1 LDDGFIKIKKKK
13 NIYKRPKVKIE
24 GFSSK
29 VIVQNDSKIDYK
41 AELRLNHFWIYGANK
56 PSLFYKI
63 NNSRISLPLKK
74 DRLY

>member
-1 LDDGFIKIKKKK
+1 MTVLSNSKKKK
-13 NIYKRPKVKIE
+13 ISINAPKLKLKVLV
-24 GFSSK
+24 SK